1 MVNYDDPNAWAD
13 KARQLR
19 NEAKELEDEKREA
32 RSRGESFPAYKQS
45 RIYYCEDEAA
55 RDEQVVRNMRY
66 GQSPTNEN
74 QSSMNQQAKRF
85 GAEFDTR

>member
-19 NEAKELEDEKREA
+19 KEAKELEDEKEEA

-45 RIYYCEDEAA
+45 RIYRCEDEAA
-55 RDEQVVRNMRY
+55 SDEQVVRNMRH
-66 GQSPTNEN
+66 GQSPTHEN
-74 QSSMNQQAKRF
+74 QSSLNEQTKRYR
-85 GAEFDTR
+85 T